1 MITQGCSIESYC
13 HHRPPGAVTARLA
26 AFRLLTF
33 ARDPGIGRCFSRLVF
48 CLLGGAFLLIP
59 CHILITRKGWQP
71 RFSLVFSYV
80 ALMFLFATL
89 LWFLFLFTD
98 RL

>member
-71 RFSLVFSYV
+71 RFSPLVFSYV

-89 LWFLFLFTD
+89 LWFLFFVH
-98 RL
+98 